1 MINGFAIETGSSGY
15 TQTTVASPTFI
26 ERVDIAHKEN
36 DFLLS
41 LNTCNSSVSLKRLRS
56 FFMSSVRPWSSTG
69 AVLLALGVTSSAIA
83 PFIVSAPASAANFTD
98 TSSHWARPFIETLA
112 ERQIIAGFPDR
123 TFKPDAPVTRAQFAA
138 IVRNAFSNS
147 AVRVSRGF
155 ADVPSS
161 YWAAPA
167 IGKAYE
173 TGFMSGYPDSTFK
186 PEQQIPKVQVL
197 VALSSGLNFTPTRVA
212 DTTLAT
218 FRDSGEIPAYAK
230 SGVAAAAERNVVV
243 NYPNVSFL
251 NPNETATRA
260 DVAAYIYQTLVNQG
274 KLPPIATSEGAN
286 NYIARLNGTAPTT
299 GTTPTTGS
307 TPTPTPTSTA
317 LNPRYLVPQ
326 GTPVNIRYL
335 GSQKIVVTPGE
346 TINNLTLRVVDDLKN
361 AQGQVVVPKD
371 SDIVGQL
378 IPVSSN
384 GQILG
389 TQFIAQRVSIGNQ
402 SYPFSARS
410 QVVTGQPVTQNTN
423 PGTLRD
429 AATSA
434 ATSAVLATILGQ
446 KLDLGNI
453 LSSVTGGQ
461 PAPQTQATPNLIVID
476 PSADLRLVVS
486 NDFYANP

>member
-1 MINGFAIETGSSGY
+1 
-15 TQTTVASPTFI
+15 
-26 ERVDIAHKEN
+26 
-36 DFLLS
+36 
-41 LNTCNSSVSLKRLRS
+41 
-56 FFMSSVRPWSSTG
+56 
-69 AVLLALGVTSSAIA
+69 
-83 PFIVSAPASAANFTD
+83 
-98 TSSHWARPFIETLA
+98 
-112 ERQIIAGFPDR
+112 
-123 TFKPDAPVTRAQFAA
+123 
-138 IVRNAFSNS
+138 
-147 AVRVSRGF
+147 
-155 ADVPSS
+155 
-161 YWAAPA
+161 
-167 IGKAYE
+167 
-173 TGFMSGYPDSTFK
+173 
-186 PEQQIPKVQVL
+186 
-197 VALSSGLNFTPTRVA
+197 
-212 DTTLAT
+212 
-218 FRDSGEIPAYAK
+218 
-230 SGVAAAAERNVVV
+230 
-243 NYPNVSFL
+243 
-251 NPNETATRA
+251 
-260 DVAAYIYQTLVNQG
+260 
-274 KLPPIATSEGAN
+274 
-286 NYIARLNGTAPTT
+286 LNGTAPTT

-307 TPTPTPTSTA
+307 TPTPTA

-361 AQGQVVVPKD
+361 AQGQVVVPRD

-423 PGTLRD
+423 PGTLKD

>member
-1 MINGFAIETGSSGY
+1 MSHVRHGSS
-15 TQTTVASPTFI
+15 TS
-26 ERVDIAHKEN
+26 
-36 DFLLS
+36 
-41 LNTCNSSVSLKRLRS
+41 
-56 FFMSSVRPWSSTG
+56 
-69 AVLLALGVTSSAIA
+69 AVLLALGVSSTVIA
-83 PFIVSAPASAANFTD
+83 PFIVSAPASAVNFSD
-98 TSSHWARPFIETLA
+98 TRSHWARPFIQTLA
-112 ERQIIAGFPDR
+112 DRQIIAGFPDG

-138 IVRNAFSNS
+138 IVKNAFSNS
-147 AVRVSRGF
+147 AVRASRGF
-155 ADVPSS
+155 GDVPSS
-161 YWAAPA
+161 YWAATA

-173 TGFMSGYPDSTFK
+173 TGFMSGYPDGAFK

-197 VALSSGLNFTPTRVA
+197 VALSSGLNFTPVRPA

-230 SGVAAAAERNVVV
+230 GGVAAAAERDVVV

-274 KLPPIATSEGAN
+274 KLAPIATSEGAN
-286 NYIARLNGTAPTT
+286 TYIARLSGNTPAT
-299 GTTPTTGS
+299 GSNS
-307 TPTPTPTSTA
+307 TPTNQTT

-326 GTPVNIRYL
+326 GTSVNIRYL

-361 AQGQVVVPKD
+361 AQGQIVIPRD
-371 SDIVGQL
+371 SEIVGQL

-389 TQFIAQRVSIGNQ
+389 TQFIAQRVTISSQ

-410 QVVTGQPVTQNTN
+410 QVVTGQPVTPNTN
-423 PGTLRD
+423 PGTLKD

-434 ATSAVLATILGQ
+434 ATSAILATILGQ
-446 KLDLGNI
+446 KVDLGTI
-453 LSSVTGGQ
+453 LAGATGGQ
-461 PAPQTQATPNLIVID
+461 TAPQTQTPQNLIVID
-476 PSADLRLVVS
+476 PSADLRLTVS

>member
-1 MINGFAIETGSSGY
+1 M
-15 TQTTVASPTFI
+15 
-26 ERVDIAHKEN
+26 
-36 DFLLS
+36 
-41 LNTCNSSVSLKRLRS
+41 
-56 FFMSSVRPWSSTG
+56 
-69 AVLLALGVTSSAIA
+69 LALGVSSSAIA
-83 PFIVSAPASAANFTD
+83 PFVVSAPATAANFSD
-98 TSSHWARPFIETLA
+98 TRSHWARPFIETLA
-112 ERQIIAGFPDR
+112 ERQIIAGFPDG

-138 IVRNAFSNS
+138 IVKNAFSNS
-147 AVRVSRGF
+147 SVRVSRGF
-155 ADVPSS
+155 GDVPGS
-161 YWAAPA
+161 YWAATA

-173 TGFMSGYPDSTFK
+173 TGFMSGYPDGAFK

-197 VALSSGLNFTPTRVA
+197 VALSSGLNFTPARAA

-218 FRDSGEIPAYAK
+218 FRDGGEIPAYAK

-274 KLPPIATSEGAN
+274 KLAPIATSEGAN
-286 NYIARLNGTAPTT
+286 NYIARLNGS
-299 GTTPTTGS
+299 TPTTGS
-307 TPTPTPTSTA
+307 NPTPTTNQTA

-326 GTPVNIRYL
+326 GTSVNIRYL

-361 AQGQVVVPKD
+361 NQGQVVIPRD
-371 SDIVGQL
+371 SDIAGQL

-389 TQFIAQRVSIGNQ
+389 TQFIAQRVTIGSQ

-410 QVVTGQPVTQNTN
+410 QVVSGQPVTQNTN
-423 PGTLRD
+423 PGTLKD

-446 KLDLGNI
+446 KIDLGTI
-453 LSSVTGGQ
+453 LAGATGGQ
-461 PAPQTQATPNLIVID
+461 TATQTQTPQNLIVID
-476 PSADLRLVVS
+476 PSADLRLTVS

>member
-1 MINGFAIETGSSGY
+1 
-15 TQTTVASPTFI
+15 
-26 ERVDIAHKEN
+26 
-36 DFLLS
+36 
-41 LNTCNSSVSLKRLRS
+41 
-56 FFMSSVRPWSSTG
+56 MSSVRRWSSTSG
-69 AVLLALGVTSSAIA
+69 VLLALGVTSSAIA
-83 PFIVSAPASAANFTD
+83 PLVFSVPAFAANFSD
-98 TSSHWARPFIETLA
+98 TRSHWARPFIETLA
-112 ERQIIAGFPDR
+112 ERQIIAGFPDS

-138 IVRNAFSNS
+138 IVKNAFSNGP
-147 AVRVSRGF
+147 VRAARGF
-155 ADVPSS
+155 GDVPGS
-161 YWAAPA
+161 YWAAAA

-197 VALSSGLNFTPTRVA
+197 VALSSGLNFTPTRTA
-212 DTTLAT
+212 DTTLAA
-218 FRDSGEIPAYAK
+218 FRDSSTIPDYAK

-274 KLPPIATSEGAN
+274 KLPPIATTEGAN
-286 NYIARLNGTAPTT
+286 NYIARMNGSAPTT
-299 GTTPTTGS
+299 GSNPTPTT
-307 TPTPTPTSTA
+307 PQTA

-326 GTPVNIRYL
+326 GTSVNIRYL

-346 TINNLTLRVVDDLKN
+346 TINNLTLRVADDVKN
-361 AQGQVVVPKD
+361 AQGQVVIPKD

-389 TQFIAQRVSIGNQ
+389 TQFIAQRVTIGSQ
-402 SYPFSARS
+402 PYASFSARS
-410 QVVTGQPVTQNTN
+410 QVVSGQPVTQNTN
-423 PGTLRD
+423 PGTLKD

-446 KLDLGNI
+446 KIDLGTI
-453 LSSVTGGQ
+453 LAGATGGQ
-461 PAPQTQATPNLIVID
+461 TAAPSQQTPNLIVID
-476 PSADLRLVVS
+476 PSVDLRLTVS

>member
-1 MINGFAIETGSSGY
+1 
-15 TQTTVASPTFI
+15 
-26 ERVDIAHKEN
+26 
-36 DFLLS
+36 
-41 LNTCNSSVSLKRLRS
+41 
-56 FFMSSVRPWSSTG
+56 MSHVRHWSSTS
-69 AVLLALGVTSSAIA
+69 AVLLALGVSSTIVA
-83 PFIVSAPASAANFTD
+83 PFIVSAPASAVNFSD
-98 TSSHWARPFIETLA
+98 TRSHWARPFIQTLA
-112 ERQIIAGFPDR
+112 DRQIIAGFPDG

-138 IVRNAFSNS
+138 IVKNAFSNS

-155 ADVPSS
+155 GDVPSS
-161 YWAAPA
+161 YWAATA

-173 TGFMSGYPDSTFK
+173 TGFMSGYPDGAFK

-197 VALSSGLNFTPTRVA
+197 VALSSGLNFTPVRAA

-230 SGVAAAAERNVVV
+230 GGVAAAAERDVVV

-274 KLPPIATSEGAN
+274 KLAPIATSEGAN
-286 NYIARLNGTAPTT
+286 NYIARFG
-299 GTTPTTGS
+299 GSTPTTGS
-307 TPTPTPTSTA
+307 NSTPTTNQTP

-326 GTPVNIRYL
+326 GTSVNIRYL

-346 TINNLTLRVVDDLKN
+346 TISNLTLRVVDDLKN
-361 AQGQVVVPKD
+361 AQGQIVIPKD

-378 IPVSSN
+378 IPVSGN

-389 TQFIAQRVSIGNQ
+389 TQFIAQRVTIGSQ

-410 QVVTGQPVTQNTN
+410 QVVSGQPVTQNTN

-434 ATSAVLATILGQ
+434 ATRAVLATILGQ
-446 KLDLGNI
+446 KIDLGTI
-453 LSSVTGGQ
+453 LAGATGGQ
-461 PAPQTQATPNLIVID
+461 TAPPEQTSQNLIVVD
-476 PSADLRLVVS
+476 PSADLRLTVS

>member
-1 MINGFAIETGSSGY
+1 
-15 TQTTVASPTFI
+15 
-26 ERVDIAHKEN
+26 
-36 DFLLS
+36 
-41 LNTCNSSVSLKRLRS
+41 
-56 FFMSSVRPWSSTG
+56 MSNVRHWSSAS
-69 AVLLALGVTSSAIA
+69 AVLLALGVASSAVA
-83 PFIVSAPASAANFTD
+83 PFVVSAPASAANFSD
-98 TSSHWARPFIETLA
+98 TRSHWARPFIDTLA
-112 ERQIIAGFPDR
+112 DRQIIAGFPDG

-138 IVRNAFSNS
+138 IVKNAFSNS

-155 ADVPSS
+155 GDVPNT
-161 YWAAPA
+161 YWGAAA

-173 TGFMSGYPDSTFK
+173 TGFMSGYPDGAFK

-197 VALSSGLNFTPTRVA
+197 VALSSGLNFTPARPA
-212 DTTLAT
+212 DTTLTT
-218 FRDSGEIPAYAK
+218 FRDGGEIPAYAK

-286 NYIARLNGTAPTT
+286 NYIARLNGS
-299 GTTPTTGS
+299 TPTTGS
-307 TPTPTPTSTA
+307 NTGSNPTPTTPQTA

-326 GTPVNIRYL
+326 GTSFNIRYL

-361 AQGQVVVPKD
+361 PQGQVVIPRD

-378 IPVSSN
+378 IPVTSN
-384 GQILG
+384 GQVLG
-389 TQFIAQRVSIGNQ
+389 TQFIAQRVTIGSQ
-402 SYPFSARS
+402 AYPFSARS
-410 QVVTGQPVTQNTN
+410 QVVSGQPVTQNTN
-423 PGTLRD
+423 PGTLKD

-446 KLDLGNI
+446 KIDLGNI
-453 LSSVTGGQ
+453 LAGATGGQ
-461 PAPQTQATPNLIVID
+461 PATQTQTPNVILID
-476 PSADLRLVVS
+476 PSADLRLTVS

>member
-1 MINGFAIETGSSGY
+1 
-15 TQTTVASPTFI
+15 
-26 ERVDIAHKEN
+26 
-36 DFLLS
+36 
-41 LNTCNSSVSLKRLRS
+41 
-56 FFMSSVRPWSSTG
+56 MSNVHHWSSAS

-83 PFIVSAPASAANFTD
+83 PFVVSAPASAANFSD
-98 TSSHWARPFIETLA
+98 TRSHWARPFIDTLA
-112 ERQIIAGFPDR
+112 DRQIIAGFPDG

-138 IVRNAFSNS
+138 IVKNAFSNS

-155 ADVPSS
+155 GDVPSS
-161 YWAAPA
+161 YWAATA

-173 TGFMSGYPDSTFK
+173 TGFMSGYPDGAFK

-197 VALSSGLNFTPTRVA
+197 VALSSGLNFTPARAA

-230 SGVAAAAERNVVV
+230 SGVAAAAERDVVV

-286 NYIARLNGTAPTT
+286 NYIARLNGSAPTT
-299 GTTPTTGS
+299 GS
-307 TPTPTPTSTA
+307 NPTPTNNQTA
-317 LNPRYLVPQ
+317 LNSRYLVPQ
-326 GTPVNIRYL
+326 GTSFNIRYL

-361 AQGQVVVPKD
+361 PQGQVVVPRD

-378 IPVSSN
+378 IPVTSN
-384 GQILG
+384 GQVLG
-389 TQFIAQRVSIGNQ
+389 TQFIAQRVTIGSQ
-402 SYPFSARS
+402 SYSFSARS
-410 QVVTGQPVTQNTN
+410 QVVNGQPVTQNTN
-423 PGTLRD
+423 PGTLKD

-446 KLDLGNI
+446 KIDLGTI
-453 LSSVTGGQ
+453 LAGATGGQ
-461 PAPQTQATPNLIVID
+461 TAPQSQTPQNVILID
-476 PSADLRLVVS
+476 PSADLRLTVS

>member
-1 MINGFAIETGSSGY
+1 
-15 TQTTVASPTFI
+15 
-26 ERVDIAHKEN
+26 
-36 DFLLS
+36 
-41 LNTCNSSVSLKRLRS
+41 
-56 FFMSSVRPWSSTG
+56 MSHVRHWSSTS
-69 AVLLALGVTSSAIA
+69 AVLLALGVSSTVIA
-83 PFIVSAPASAANFTD
+83 PLIVSAPASATNFSD
-98 TSSHWARPFIETLA
+98 TRSHWARPFIQTLA
-112 ERQIIAGFPDR
+112 DRQIIAGFPDG

-138 IVRNAFSNS
+138 IVKNAFSNS

-155 ADVPSS
+155 GDVPNS
-161 YWAAPA
+161 YWAATA

-173 TGFMSGYPDSTFK
+173 TGFMSGYPDGAFK

-197 VALSSGLNFTPTRVA
+197 VALSSGLNFTPVRAA

-218 FRDSGEIPAYAK
+218 FRDSGQIPAYAK
-230 SGVAAAAERNVVV
+230 GGVAAAAERDVVV

-274 KLPPIATSEGAN
+274 KLAPIATSEGAN
-286 NYIARLNGTAPTT
+286 NYIARISGS
-299 GTTPTTGS
+299 TPTTGS
-307 TPTPTPTSTA
+307 NATPITNQTT

-326 GTPVNIRYL
+326 GTSVNIRYL

-346 TINNLTLRVVDDLKN
+346 TINNLTLRVVDDLRN
-361 AQGQVVVPKD
+361 AQGQIVIPRD

-389 TQFIAQRVSIGNQ
+389 TQFIAQRVMIGSQ

-410 QVVTGQPVTQNTN
+410 QVVSGQPVTQNTN
-423 PGTLRD
+423 PGTLKD

-434 ATSAVLATILGQ
+434 ATRAVLATILGQ
-446 KLDLGNI
+446 KIDLGTI
-453 LSSVTGGQ
+453 LAGATGGQ
-461 PAPQTQATPNLIVID
+461 TAPPEQTPQNLIVVD
-476 PSADLRLVVS
+476 PSADLRLTVS

>member
-1 MINGFAIETGSSGY
+1 
-15 TQTTVASPTFI
+15 
-26 ERVDIAHKEN
+26 
-36 DFLLS
+36 
-41 LNTCNSSVSLKRLRS
+41 
-56 FFMSSVRPWSSTG
+56 MSHVRPWSSTG

-83 PFIVSAPASAANFTD
+83 PFVVSAPASAANFSD
-98 TSSHWARPFIETLA
+98 TRSHWARPFIDTLA
-112 ERQIIAGFPDR
+112 DRQIIAGFPDG

-138 IVRNAFSNS
+138 IVKNAFSNS

-155 ADVPSS
+155 GDVPNS
-161 YWAAPA
+161 YWAATA

-173 TGFMSGYPDSTFK
+173 TGFMSGYPDGAFK

-197 VALSSGLNFTPTRVA
+197 VALSSGLNFAPARAA

-218 FRDSGEIPAYAK
+218 FRDGGEIPAYAK

-274 KLPPIATSEGAN
+274 KLAPIAASEGAN
-286 NYIARLNGTAPTT
+286 NYIARLNGS
-299 GTTPTTGS
+299 TPTTGS
-307 TPTPTPTSTA
+307 NPTPTNNQTA

-326 GTPVNIRYL
+326 GTSFSIRYL

-361 AQGQVVVPKD
+361 PQGQVVVPRD
-371 SDIVGQL
+371 SEIVGQL
-378 IPVSSN
+378 IPVTSN
-384 GQILG
+384 GQVLG
-389 TQFIAQRVSIGNQ
+389 TQFIAQRVTIGSQ

-410 QVVTGQPVTQNTN
+410 QVVSGQPVTQNTS
-423 PGTLRD
+423 PGSLKD

-446 KLDLGNI
+446 KIDLGTI
-453 LSSVTGGQ
+453 LAGATGGQ
-461 PAPQTQATPNLIVID
+461 ATPQSQTPQNVILID
-476 PSADLRLVVS
+476 PSADLRLTVS

>member
-1 MINGFAIETGSSGY
+1 
-15 TQTTVASPTFI
+15 
-26 ERVDIAHKEN
+26 
-36 DFLLS
+36 
-41 LNTCNSSVSLKRLRS
+41 
-56 FFMSSVRPWSSTG
+56 MSHVRHWSSAS
-69 AVLLALGVTSSAIA
+69 AVLLAVGLTSSAIA
-83 PFIVSAPASAANFTD
+83 PFVVSAPASAANFSD
-98 TSSHWARPFIETLA
+98 TRSHWARPFIDTLA
-112 ERQIIAGFPDR
+112 DRQIIAGFPDG

-138 IVRNAFSNS
+138 IVKNAFSNG
-147 AVRVSRGF
+147 AVRGSRGF
-155 ADVPSS
+155 GDVPNT
-161 YWAAPA
+161 YWGAAA

-173 TGFMSGYPDSTFK
+173 TGFMSGYPDGAFK

-197 VALSSGLNFTPTRVA
+197 VALSSGLNFTPARAA

-218 FRDSGEIPAYAK
+218 FRDGGEIPAYART
-230 SGVAAAAERNVVV
+230 GVAAAAERDVVV

-286 NYIARLNGTAPTT
+286 NYIARLNGS
-299 GTTPTTGS
+299 TPTTGGNN
-307 TPTPTPTSTA
+307 PTPTTPQTA

-326 GTPVNIRYL
+326 GTSFGIRYL
-335 GSQKIVVTPGE
+335 GSQKIVVAPGE

-361 AQGQVVVPKD
+361 PQGQIVVPRD

-378 IPVSSN
+378 IPVTSN
-384 GQILG
+384 GQVLG
-389 TQFIAQRVSIGNQ
+389 TQFIAQRVTIGNQ

-410 QVVTGQPVTQNTN
+410 QVVNGQPVTQNTS
-423 PGTLRD
+423 PGTLKD

-446 KLDLGNI
+446 KIDLGNI
-453 LSSVTGGQ
+453 LAGATGGQ
-461 PAPQTQATPNLIVID
+461 PASQSQTPQNVILID
-476 PSADLRLVVS
+476 PSADLRLTVS

>member
-1 MINGFAIETGSSGY
+1 
-15 TQTTVASPTFI
+15 
-26 ERVDIAHKEN
+26 
-36 DFLLS
+36 
-41 LNTCNSSVSLKRLRS
+41 
-56 FFMSSVRPWSSTG
+56 MSNVRHWSSAS
-69 AVLLALGVTSSAIA
+69 AVMLALGVTSSAIA
-83 PFIVSAPASAANFTD
+83 PFVVSAPANAANFSD
-98 TSSHWARPFIETLA
+98 TRSHWARPFIETLA
-112 ERQIIAGFPDR
+112 ERQIIAGFPDG

-138 IVRNAFSNS
+138 IVKNAFSNS
-147 AVRVSRGF
+147 AVRVSRNFG
-155 ADVPSS
+155 DVPNT

-173 TGFMSGYPDSTFK
+173 TGFMSGYPDGAFK

-197 VALSSGLNFTPTRVA
+197 VALSSGLNFTPTRTA

-218 FRDSGEIPAYAK
+218 FRDSAEIPAYAK

-274 KLPPIATSEGAN
+274 KLSPIAASEGAN
-286 NYIARLNGTAPTT
+286 NYIARLNGTVTTPTT
-299 GTTPTTGS
+299 GTTPT
-307 TPTPTPTSTA
+307 PTSNQNA

-346 TINNLTLRVVDDLKN
+346 TINNLTLKVVDDLKN
-361 AQGQVVVPKD
+361 AQGQVVIPRD

-389 TQFIAQRVSIGNQ
+389 TQFIAQRVAINGQ

-410 QVVTGQPVTQNTN
+410 QVVNGQPVTQNTN
-423 PGTLRD
+423 PGTLKD

-434 ATSAVLATILGQ
+434 ATSAVLGALLGQ
-446 KLDLGNI
+446 KIDLGTV
-453 LSSVTGGQ
+453 LAGATGGQ
-461 PAPQTQATPNLIVID
+461 TNTQTQTAQNLIVID
-476 PSADLRLVVS
+476 PSTDLRLTVS

>member
-1 MINGFAIETGSSGY
+1 
-15 TQTTVASPTFI
+15 
-26 ERVDIAHKEN
+26 
-36 DFLLS
+36 
-41 LNTCNSSVSLKRLRS
+41 
-56 FFMSSVRPWSSTG
+56 MSHVRHWSS
-69 AVLLALGVTSSAIA
+69 ASAFMLALGVSSSAIA
-83 PFIVSAPASAANFTD
+83 PFVVSAPATAANFSD
-98 TSSHWARPFIETLA
+98 TRSHWARPFIETLA
-112 ERQIIAGFPDR
+112 ERQIIAGFPDG

-138 IVRNAFSNS
+138 IVKNAFSNS
-147 AVRVSRGF
+147 SVRVSRGF
-155 ADVPSS
+155 GDVPGS
-161 YWAAPA
+161 YWAATA

-173 TGFMSGYPDSTFK
+173 TGFMSGYPDGAFK

-197 VALSSGLNFTPTRVA
+197 VALSSGLNFTPARAA

-218 FRDSGEIPAYAK
+218 FRDGGEIPAYAK

-274 KLPPIATSEGAN
+274 KLAPIATSEGAN
-286 NYIARLNGTAPTT
+286 NYIARLNGS
-299 GTTPTTGS
+299 TPTTGS
-307 TPTPTPTSTA
+307 NPTPTTNQTA

-326 GTPVNIRYL
+326 GTSVNIRYL

-361 AQGQVVVPKD
+361 NQGQVVIPRD
-371 SDIVGQL
+371 SDIAGQL

-389 TQFIAQRVSIGNQ
+389 TQFIAQRVTIGSQ

-410 QVVTGQPVTQNTN
+410 QVVSGQPVTQNTN
-423 PGTLRD
+423 PGTLKD

-446 KLDLGNI
+446 KIDLGTI
-453 LSSVTGGQ
+453 LAGATGGQ
-461 PAPQTQATPNLIVID
+461 TATQTQTPQNLIVID
-476 PSADLRLVVS
+476 PSADLRLTVS